1 MIDELRKIREAELK
15 AIISKYRIPLQE
27 ARDGLINDLIDYL
40 DTNDKPI
47 IRYIKE
53 LQADLTRLK
62 TKVFKNFNKKN

>member
-47 IRYIKE
+47 IRYI
-53 LQADLTRLK
+53 TRLK